1 MRTKNDIPIYLN
13 RLVQRHSVVN
23 GKIPVSCQEGS
34 RKFAWEY
41 PKDCAIS
48 PSWIIYRLV
57 AVWVHRREASH
68 VEDCKNSSHDLF
80 DRFLARQSC
89 LSNFRA
95 RSAEEAF
102 GRVCG
107 ADIYSHERLA
117 GRRSGIF

>member
-41 PKDCAIS
+41 PRDCAIS

-57 AVWVHRREASH
+57 AAWVHRSEASH
-68 VEDCKNSSHDLF
+68 VADCKNSSHDLY
-80 DRFLARQSC
+80 DGLLARVFCVSYFC
-89 LSNFRA
+89 A
-95 RSAEEAF
+95 R
-102 GRVCG
+102 RI
-107 ADIYSHERLA
+107 DK
-117 GRRSGIF
+117 